1 MSKKPLVGD
10 LGDAA
15 WVLGVGSQA
24 GITLAGLVLAGLVVG
39 YLIDRQLGTLPW
51 ITLVLTLV
59 GAIAGPILV
68 YRMVT
73 RAVHA
78 RIEPP
83 EEKQDIG

>member
-1 MSKKPLVGD
+1 MSKKPLMGD

-24 GITLAGLVLAGLVVG
+24 GITLAGLVLAGLAVG

-51 ITLVLTLV
+51 ITLILTLV
-59 GAIAGPILV
+59 GAVSGPILV

-73 RAVHA
+73 RAVRA
-78 RIEPP
+78 RIEPK
-83 EEKQDIG
+83 EED

>member
-1 MSKKPLVGD
+1 MSKKPLMGD

-24 GITLAGLVLAGLVVG
+24 GITLAGLVLAGLAVG

-51 ITLVLTLV
+51 ITLALTLV

-73 RAVHA
+73 RAVRA
-78 RIEPP
+78 RIEPK
-83 EEKQDIG
+83 EED

>member
-1 MSKKPLVGD
+1 MGEQKPPGLKGN

-24 GITLAGLVLAGLVVG
+24 GVTLAGLVLTGLVVG

-51 ITLVLTLV
+51 ITLALTLI
-59 GAIAGPILV
+59 GAITGPILV

-73 RAVHA
+73 RAVRA
-78 RIEPP
+78 RIESQ
-83 EEKQDIG
+83 EEE